1 MKRFI
6 ICTLAFLSVSALT
19 VSAQNKGDKY
29 VGGMLGVGVSA
40 SFVEDI
46 SATATNVGIA
56 PEFGYFVADKFKVG
70 AGIGYSLNISG
81 ATSHALTV
89 CPNVAYYVKLCNN
102 FYYTPTFEIGF
113 AYGHSEGLNGVGFGL
128 GLSIAGFEFRPST
141 HFGLSVN
148 LLSLSYVFLS
158 YPDYGLNSNNVTF
171 NLGVNPSVGVK
182 YYF

>member
-1 MKRFI
+1 MKKLFV
-6 ICTLAFLSVSALT
+6 CALAFLAVSAQS

-40 SFVEDI
+40 NIIEGI
-46 SATATNVGIA
+46 SSTSTSVGVA

-70 AGIGYSLNISG
+70 AGIGYTLSIAG
-81 ATSHALTV
+81 ATSHVLTV
-89 CPNVAYYVKLCNN
+89 CPNVAYYVRLCNN
-102 FYYTPTFEIGF
+102 FYYTPAFEFGL
-113 AYGHSEGLNGVGFGL
+113 AYGHSAGLDGIGFGL
-128 GLSIAGFEFRPST
+128 GLSIVGFEFRPSQ

-148 LLSLSYVFLS
+148 LVSLSYAFLS
-158 YPDYGLNSNNVTF
+158 YPDYGVNSNGVTF